1 MTHRNGRYHS
11 LYPWHKEG
19 SYEWLEDDMDKEMK
33 PWVKLF
39 NKYDLYT
46 KENTKLDEALMR
58 ERYPPCRARAPAPS
72 SSSCA
77 RCLPCEIVSEPSFVR
92 TDPC

>member
-58 ERYPPCRARAPAPS
+58 ERYPPVPRARTCS
-72 SSSCA
+72 FLILLCA
-77 RCLPCEIVSEPSFVR
+77 LPPLRDSER
-92 TDPC
+92 TLLCSH

>member
-58 ERYPPCRARAPAPS
+58 ERYPPRAARAHLLLPPPPVRAAS
-72 SSSCA
+72 LA
-77 RCLPCEIVSEPSFVR
+77 R
-92 TDPC
+92 